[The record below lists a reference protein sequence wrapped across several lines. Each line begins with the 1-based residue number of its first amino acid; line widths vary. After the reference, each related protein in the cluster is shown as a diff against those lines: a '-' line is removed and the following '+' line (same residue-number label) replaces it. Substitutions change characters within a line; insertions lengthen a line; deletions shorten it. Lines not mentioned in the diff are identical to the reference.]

1 MVIPGD
7 EDSFFATFK
16 SMSNRS
22 DYRQFCE
29 QQDLPFFLKAAWMDV
44 VCGEKGWDA
53 VLVSSGDKVMAAM
66 PFQIKK
72 RGPWVKLSTP
82 DFTPHSGP
90 WIKPSDK
97 KTTHGI
103 TAHYHH
109 YADAL
114 IKALPAA
121 AFMGL
126 KLDGQF
132 QDMSPWQWRKLQA
145 RPRTNYV
152 LTLDRGITKE
162 DVAGLFNYSVR
173 QQIDLPDHEIGE
185 VGVEEAIA
193 FFKTHHKYWSKE
205 HERITRQ
212 LSRVQGLGEPLFLS
226 LNIEG
231 KLSAVFFSWWSDSR
245 LYWINYTGTEETKNV
260 IPFYALL
267 YDATLRNLER
277 TIEVD
282 FMGSQN
288 RTMAQACRSMGASP
302 NTYFLIEKAP
312 VWARW
317 IR

>member
-1 MVIPGD
+1 
-7 EDSFFATFK
+7 
-16 SMSNRS
+16 MSNRS
-22 DYRQFCE
+22 AYRQFCE
-29 QQDLPFFLKAAWMDV
+29 QQNLPFFLQAAWMDV
-44 VCGEKGWDA
+44 VCGENGWDA
-53 VLVSSGDKVMAAM
+53 VLVSSGDKVMAAL
-66 PFQIKK
+66 PFQVKTK
-72 RGPWVKLSTP
+72 GPWVKLSTP

-90 WIKPSDK
+90 WIRQSDK

-109 YADAL
+109 YVDAL

-126 KLDGQF
+126 KLDRQF

-152 LTLDRGITKE
+152 LTLDEDIPKE

-173 QQIDLPDHEIGE
+173 QQIDLPEYKINT
-185 VGVEEAIA
+185 VGAEEAIA
-193 FFKTHHKYWSKE
+193 FFKSHHKYWSKD

-212 LSRVQGLGEPLFLS
+212 LSKVEGLGEPLFLS
-226 LNIEG
+226 LDIED
-231 KLSAVFFSWWSDSR
+231 KLNAVFFAWWSASR
-245 LYWINYTGTEETKNV
+245 LYWINYASNGRTKNI

-267 YDATLRNLER
+267 YEAILKNLGR
-277 TIEVD
+277 TKEVD

-288 RTMAQACRSMGASP
+288 KTMAQSCRAMGARP
-302 NTYFLIEKAP
+302 TTYFLIEKAP
-312 VWARW
+312 VWARL